1 MDVKLDTSADV
12 SREHLRLRRD
22 EATSQFFLKD
32 LSSLGTTVD
41 GAPVPSSIEVVEGRK
56 RDKGVEVPL
65 PARARIGLANVIV
78 LEFEA
83 LTPHD

>member
-1 MDVKLDTSADV
+1 
-12 SREHLRLRRD
+12 
-22 EATSQFFLKD
+22 

-65 PARARIGLANVIV
+65 PAHARIGLANVIV
-78 LEFEA
+78 LEFKA
-83 LTPHD
+83 GSAA